1 MNNTLFLQRPLLGT
15 ILNSLILLT
24 LGLFV
29 FGIFVPLIRVEHFF
43 IFGKDISLYGL
54 LVGLYRHGD
63 WFLFVIILGF
73 SLLFPLAK
81 LLLLGA
87 AVNLP
92 GNFRH
97 GPLHWVA
104 LLGKWSMLDVFVVA
118 VLVVSLKVR
127 GLSEIQV
134 QPGAWAFG
142 LSVLLSMGLVQ
153 WIRRLD

>member
-1 MNNTLFLQRPLLGT
+1 MSSTLLQQRPLLGAL
-15 ILNSLILLT
+15 LNTLILLT
-24 LGLFV
+24 LGLFL
-29 FGIFVPLIRVEHFF
+29 FGIFAPLIQVRHFY
-43 IFGKDISLYGL
+43 IFGSDISVYGL

-63 WFLFVIILGF
+63 WFLFGIILGF

-81 LLLLGA
+81 ILLLGA

-92 GNFRH
+92 GNHRQ

-127 GLSEIQV
+127 GLSEIMV

-142 LSVLLSMGLVQ
+142 ISVLLSMGLVQ
-153 WIRRLD
+153 WLRRLP

>member
-29 FGIFVPLIRVEHFF
+29 FGIFAPLIRVEHFF

-92 GNFRH
+92 GNVRH